1 MAGKKGG
8 AVLLQTEVNN
18 EDDWENLLKR
28 EGLIVVD
35 VYSEWCGPCLGMVG
49 NLKKLKLE
57 LGSDYLHLAI
67 AKSDTIRVL
76 ERFRNKSEPTW
87 MFIGGGQLVRV
98 TFGANAP
105 KLIRIITQELERELK
120 ALKGEAQR
128 TGIPF
133 EEMTDEEQVR
143 AKKLAE
149 KLEAERLKE
158 EREIA
163 EQLEDLKIKS
173 LTKLARK
180 LSTHTLT
187 LYFPH
192 MIDEEKR
199 TCNAAFKMLHQY
211 DSIML
216 MIIDQQEVTIKEDQ
230 ISDLFYNSDQKFPPK
245 FMESITKRPCLVTLL
260 LGLGGG
266 DSDAVDDFLGVV
278 EQKLGDLVYGP
289 DMNQNK
295 PAPNTPADVFASK
308 VGDEVW
314 PGLWTP
320 VNYLSKSSAVK
331 ILFPSVIRAIGF
343 EDDKLPPPRFIMIF
357 EATKAKEVDELV
369 QEFASEVLK
378 MGFFDTVDPET
389 AKRVCKGMSDL
400 EKLLPEKLKTTKLI
414 MSVAKR
420 TSDPLLA
427 FSQLGPIYISPDL
440 KTGVKESDAFFPPD
454 EEEITSADIVY
465 ETAEEVAAEEE
476 EEGGDEEDD
485 DEEGAFI
492 MGDEPG
498 EAQEGAAQEG
508 AAPPEGAPQEGA
520 QQAPEEGAPQ
530 EGEPRT
536 SEPQLGG
543 ETGEGETGQ
552 EQELGDSSAP
562 TAAES
567 DAPDAANATS
577 AEEVTATETANQE
590 TETVA
595 EEPAPEAS

>member
-67 AKSDTIRVL
+67 AKSDNIKVL

-105 KLIRIITQELERELK
+105 RLIRIITQELEKELK
-120 ALKGEAQR
+120 ALKGDVQR
-128 TGIPF
+128 SGIPF

-163 EQLEDLKIKS
+163 EQLEDLKVKT

-180 LSTHTLT
+180 LSTHTIT

-192 MIDEEKR
+192 MIDEERK

-216 MIIDQQEVTIKEDQ
+216 MVIDQQEVTIREDQ
-230 ISDLFYNSDQKFPPK
+230 LGDLFYNAEQKFPPK
-245 FMESITKRPCLVTLL
+245 FLESITKRPCLVTLL
-260 LGLGGG
+260 LGLAGG

-278 EQKLGDLVYGP
+278 EEKLSDLVYGP
-289 DMNQNK
+289 DKNPNK
-295 PAPNTPADVFASK
+295 PAPNTPAEVFATK
-308 VGDEVW
+308 VGDELW

-320 VNYLSKSSAVK
+320 INYLSKSAAIK

-357 EATKAKEVDELV
+357 EATKAKEVDEIV

-378 MGFFDTVDPET
+378 LGFFDSVDPET
-389 AKRVCKGMSDL
+389 AKHVCKGMSDI

-414 MSVAKR
+414 LSVAKR

-427 FSQLGPIYISPDL
+427 LSQLGPLYISPDI
-440 KTGVKESDAFFPPD
+440 KTGIKESDAFFPPD
-454 EEEITSADIVY
+454 EEITSADIVY
-465 ETAEEVAAEEE
+465 DEEEEVAAEEE

-485 DEEGAFI
+485 DEDGGFV
-492 MGDEPG
+492 MGDDAGTAEGVGEPQEG
-498 EAQEGAAQEG
+498 VAQETVAE
-508 AAPPEGAPQEGA
+508 EGAPQEGA
-520 QQAPEEGAPQ
+520 PQ
-530 EGEPRT
+530 EEEPRG
-536 SEPQLGG
+536 SVPQL
-543 ETGEGETGQ
+543 EGETKEGETTETDQGQ
-552 EQELGDSSAP
+552 EGSDP
-562 TAAES
+562 VAAEA
-567 DAPDAANATS
+567 DATQATPPDATNGEDAA
-577 AEEVTATETANQE
+577 ATATETGNQE
-590 TETVA
+590 TEPVA
-595 EEPAPEAS
+595 EEPVPESS